1 MGKMETSGSW
11 VEEFTSLSSP
21 SPEWFHC
28 QVERTAA
35 LPVVP
40 KGSIK
45 MKMELGTGETERR
58 MGVL

>member
-11 VEEFTSLSSP
+11 VEEFSSLSSP
-21 SPEWFHC
+21 SPEWFRC

-45 MKMELGTGETERR
+45 MKMELGTGGTEHRLE
-58 MGVL
+58 VL